1 MKLLAFILLTIAL
14 FLEVSLT
21 TIPLIFLSL
30 LCLMVLLRQEWILIY
45 AFIFGILLDLLSFR
59 TLGFSSGFYVV
70 FLFLVILYQSKF
82 EIATGY
88 FVFIASLVG
97 SLIFLLLAGF
107 TDWLIVQIL
116 ASAVIGWG
124 LFEIIQKL
132 KLKNQNG

>member
-30 LCLMVLLRQEWILIY
+30 LCFMVLLRKEWILIY
-45 AFIFGILLDLLSFR
+45 AFIFGILLDLLSFK
-59 TLGFSSGFYVV
+59 TMGVSSGFYVV

-82 EIATGY
+82 EITTGY

-97 SLIFLLLAGF
+97 SLICLLLAGY
-107 TDWLIVQIL
+107 TDWLIVQVL

-124 LFEIIQKL
+124 LFKGLQKAEV
-132 KLKNQNG
+132 KI